1 MEEKKRGKKK
11 RKGKERV
18 DEKKKKKKRQG
29 KNKIKDK
36 KLRNITTIFL
46 Q

>member
-11 RKGKERV
+11 MKRNV
-18 DEKKKKKKRQG
+18 WMKKKKRDKG
-29 KNKIKDK
+29 KIKIKNKKL
-36 KLRNITTIFL
+36 KLRNVTTIFL